1 MSEVFIFETT
11 KVYFFCNSIINK
23 RSNIEVMFYKH
34 LFDLEN
40 TGENVKTFLC
50 NYNFKLSKGYLFL

>member
-1 MSEVFIFETT
+1 
-11 KVYFFCNSIINK
+11 
-23 RSNIEVMFYKH
+23 MFYKH